1 MQFNPDIR
9 PTHKHTHLQATQSR
23 HTNQSLQKSV
33 LLANAGQTTEKG
45 AAGNIKTNKQKHIYH
60 HIN

>member
-1 MQFNPDIR
+1 MQFNPDIQ
-9 PTHKHTHLQATQSR
+9 PTHKHTHLQAAQSR

-45 AAGNIKTNKQKHIYH
+45 AAGNRVGGSARY
-60 HIN
+60 